1 MMLMNGARLH
11 HTDQSL
17 AESHGAVLI
26 QVKSNIG
33 HSGLVH
39 VKAQDDSGIWRSQQ
53 DVRIV
58 QDTGEL
64 GFIEFMF

>member
-1 MMLMNGARLH
+1 MNGARLH

-17 AESHGAVLI
+17 AAESHGAVLI
-26 QVKSNIG
+26 QVRSNIG

-39 VKAQDDSGIWRSQQ
+39 VKAQDDSGLWRSQQ

-64 GFIEFMF
+64 GFAEFLL